1 MENPQIIPRKAIS
14 NSLQDK
20 FLVYFM
26 DLWCDVVLDQVRRK
40 ERQSSQQDVY
50 DRE

>member
-1 MENPQIIPRKAIS
+1 
-14 NSLQDK
+14 
-20 FLVYFM
+20 M

-50 DRE
+50 DREWISCKT